1 MQFRMYESG
10 LHYFDPRDQEFT
22 VFNNVS
28 ENKEGFTARKTKGG
42 EADRSI
48 YATLIY
54 S

>member
-1 MQFRMYESG
+1 MHDNG
-10 LHYFDPRDQEFT
+10 LHYFDPKDQEFT
-22 VFNNVS
+22 FVKTVS
-28 ENKEGFTARKTKGG
+28 ENKEGFTAIKTKGG